1 MDCAK
6 CDQSLYHHVLRCP
19 ALSGAMQC
27 ATFASKAHSS
37 GAWALTSASAEGLH
51 QVPPQP
57 LQFPT
62 LVLQYP
68 EAQDPPQVFDH
79 LQQLGAGA
87 GVGCG
92 VGGAGVGCGVGG
104 VGGTGVGSGVG
115 AGVGCG
121 VGPPGRTLTS
131 EQPTNCSTVFA

>member
-1 MDCAK
+1 MD
-6 CDQSLYHHVLRCP
+6 
-19 ALSGAMQC
+19 ALGPVV
-27 ATFASKAHSS
+27 
-37 GAWALTSASAEGLH
+37 WALTSASAEGLH

-62 LVLQYP
+62 LELQYP
-68 EAQDPPQVFDH
+68 VAQVPPQLLDH

-104 VGGTGVGSGVG
+104 VGGTGVGGGAGVGSGVG

-131 EQPTNCSTVFA
+131 EQPTNCSTFFA